1 MKSKQGTGMEKASNT
16 KGKGTEQASNK
27 QGTGKERARNG
38 QGTGNIAFGHW
49 PRDSHISCVVI
60 AVVIFLVLFV
70 LNCFLLLF

>member
-1 MKSKQGTGMEKASNT
+1 MEKASNT
-16 KGKGTEQASNK
+16 QGKGTEQASNK

-49 PRDSHISCVVI
+49 PRDSYISCAVI
-60 AVVIFLVLFV
+60 AVVLFLVLFV